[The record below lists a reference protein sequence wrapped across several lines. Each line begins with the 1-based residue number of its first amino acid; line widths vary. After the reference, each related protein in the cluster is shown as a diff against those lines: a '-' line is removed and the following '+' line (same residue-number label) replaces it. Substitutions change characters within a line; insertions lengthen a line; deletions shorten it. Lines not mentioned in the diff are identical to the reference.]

1 MNVLVIEDEKG
12 LADELEIFLNNYN
25 YICEVCFNGASAS
38 EKIAVNLYDFILID
52 LGLPDYDGLELL
64 REAKKNNP
72 EAICIILTARAE
84 VYDRIKGLDLG
95 ADDYLPKPFS
105 LLELQ
110 SRMQAITR
118 RKFGLKQNLVDLGGF
133 VINLTDRV
141 ISYGTIEI
149 SAITRKEFD
158 LIAYMLLHKNRTL
171 TRSQLS
177 EHIWGSV
184 VNDDYDSNYIDAHIK
199 NIRKKLNGYAP
210 PDWLETVRGLG
221 YKIKVNT

>member
-1 MNVLVIEDEKG
+1 MNVLIIEDEKA
-12 LADELEIFLNNYN
+12 LAAELEIFLVNYN
-25 YICEVCFNGASAS
+25 YICEVCYNGASAS
-38 EKIAVNLYDFILID
+38 EKIGVNLYDFILID

-64 REAKKNNP
+64 KEARKSNP
-72 EAICIILTARAE
+72 EAICMILTARAE

-118 RKFGLKQNLVDLGGF
+118 RKFGLKQNLVDLSGF
-133 VINLTDRV
+133 LINLTDRT
-141 ISYGTIEI
+141 ISYYNQEIGTI
-149 SAITRKEFD
+149 TKKEFD
-158 LIAYMLLHKNRTL
+158 LIAYLLLHKNRTL

-177 EHIWGSV
+177 EHIWGSII
-184 VNDDYDSNYIDAHIK
+184 NDDYDSNYIDAHIK
-199 NIRKKLNGYAP
+199 NIRKKLNAYAP

-221 YKIKVNT
+221 YKIKVNG

>member
-1 MNVLVIEDEKG
+1 MNVLIIEDEKA
-12 LADELEIFLNNYN
+12 LAEELEIFLTNYN

-52 LGLPDYDGLELL
+52 LGLPDYDGLDLL
-64 REAKKNNP
+64 KEAKKSNS
-72 EAICIILTARAE
+72 EAICMILTARAE

-105 LLELQ
+105 LLELY

-133 VINLTDRV
+133 LINLTDRT
-141 ISYGTIEI
+141 ISYYNTEVNTI
-149 SAITRKEFD
+149 TKKEFD
-158 LIAYMLLHKNRTL
+158 LIAYLLLHKNRTL

-184 VNDDYDSNYIDAHIK
+184 INDDYDSNYIDAHIK
-199 NIRKKLNGYAP
+199 NIRKKLNAFAP

-221 YKIKVNT
+221 YKIKINT